1 MGTRLPR
8 DAVAALVRRT
18 EGWPAGVY
26 LAGLSV
32 RGTVDEV
39 TAAAAI
45 AGTDK
50 FIVDYFREEVLTR
63 ESAETVRFL
72 LRTAVLEE
80 MSGPLCDAVLGH
92 SGSATWLAEIER
104 RNLFLV
110 PQDHDGRW
118 YRYHRLFGEM
128 LLSELRQREPGEEQ
142 RIHRRA
148 AAWHEEHGPPDRA
161 IAHALAGRDTPM
173 AARLVAAYGQRFVNA
188 GRIYMVRGWLE
199 DLDGGALETIRRSPS
214 LPDGSGPSPA
224 IPRAPSGACA
234 PRNRHAGRR
243 AADRQRLAGLQDRDA
258 PRRPS
263 AAWRRT
269 DARRRP
275 AGIRARTSRGAVVPA
290 GGHAPR
296 CRPAAQRGAG
306 RRGEGMGAGRLLRPR
321 RTSRR
326 CGEHGPR
333 ATVFACRRARRLGG
347 RAGLCHRVLD
357 TDRNGTACSNT
368 SSSITSYVARARL
381 AVHTR

>member
-39 TAAAAI
+39 TAVAAI

-110 PQDHDGRW
+110 PQDHDNRW

-142 RIHRRA
+142 RIHRLA

-161 IAHALAGRDTPM
+161 VGHALAGRDTPM

-188 GRIYMVRGWLE
+188 GRLDIVRGWLE
-199 DLDGGALETIRRSPS
+199 DLDGGALENH
-214 LPDGSGPSPA
+214 PA
-224 IPRAPSGACA
+224 TAV
-234 PRNRHAGRR
+234 
-243 AADRQRLAGLQDRDA
+243 LAGWIWAITGETVRAQRCLLAAEQARPDVA
-258 PRRPS
+258 PLTGS
-263 AAWRRT
+263 ASLASRIAILRAGLAPLGVERMLD
-269 DARRRP
+269 DARRAFELEP
-275 AGIRARTSRGAVVPA
+275 PGGPWYPLAGMLLGVA
-290 GGHAPR
+290 
-296 CRPAAQRGAG
+296 
-306 RRGEGMGAGRLLRPR
+306 RLLSGEPDAAVKAWERAAYFGRQDQVGAASMALAQLRFAR
-321 RTSRR
+321 R
-326 CGEHGPR
+326 R
-333 ATVFACRRARRLGG
+333 ATRLGG
-347 RAGLCHRVLD
+347 GAGLCHRVLD
-357 TDRNGTACSNT
+357 TDRNGRPLRTHLQHHH
-368 SSSITSYVARARL
+368 VRRARQ
-381 AVHTR
+381 VGRPHR